1 MQQRPN
7 HSRELNRSNKW
18 PPPNVWKLNGNE
30 NDHDCWR
37 RISDWKWPKVSF
49 QTGYFPPCWSPPAA
63 RWWPRVCALPRAK
76 VLKFPDWCLA
86 LGISWRLV
94 KGWWG
99 EIWWAQK
106 LELSLLKSWQN
117 AYWNLATLLQQI
129 NRNQQFINDLSHARL
144 RGASNSTSIKLN
156 FCKVKTAQR
165 YLGFFRG
172 APNLQAFHIA
182 SPSGT
187 GDAPTPKRPVP
198 NRQQDN
204 QIFKASAF
212 RELQSLP
219 NHPTPHNPPKKKKRL
234 CHFRRCQVGDLRS
247 LRQRMFSFPRIVWW
261 KRTEKPFT
269 IGHGYPTNHSS
280 VYKGSLV
287 FQPIWPISCKMT
299 AFSTIQEVIRSGEFP
314 EQQPFHNYDAQLH
327 SSIKQKRSNQGSG
340 GVKIC
345 LHNLGAVAGDSVIH
359 HVRDDPPK
367 KIIPA

>member
-1 MQQRPN
+1 MKIKWKRKWSWLLEEDLRLKMTQSLFPN
-7 HSRELNRSNKW
+7 WL
-18 PPPNVWKLNGNE
+18 
-30 NDHDCWR
+30 
-37 RISDWKWPKVSF
+37 
-49 QTGYFPPCWSPPAA
+49 FPPCWSPPAA
-63 RWWPRVCALPRAK
+63 RWWPRACALPRAK

-86 LGISWRLV
+86 LGTSWRLV
-94 KGWWG
+94 KGWWR

-144 RGASNSTSIKLN
+144 RGASSSTSIKLN

-165 YLGFFRG
+165 YLGVFRG

-219 NHPTPHNPPKKKKRL
+219 NHPTPHNPRPKKKTPLPLPAMPSWWSQITSAKDVFVPKNCLVETHWETFNNRTWVPYKSF
-234 CHFRRCQVGDLRS
+234 FRR
-247 LRQRMFSFPRIVWW
+247 QRFSSFP
-261 KRTEKPFT
+261 
-269 IGHGYPTNHSS
+269 TN
-280 VYKGSLV
+280 L
-287 FQPIWPISCKMT
+287 T
-299 AFSTIQEVIRSGEFP
+299 
-314 EQQPFHNYDAQLH
+314 
-327 SSIKQKRSNQGSG
+327 
-340 GVKIC
+340 
-345 LHNLGAVAGDSVIH
+345 NLL
-359 HVRDDPPK
+359 
-367 KIIPA
+367 

>member
-1 MQQRPN
+1 M
-7 HSRELNRSNKW
+7 
-18 PPPNVWKLNGNE
+18 
-30 NDHDCWR
+30 
-37 RISDWKWPKVSF
+37 
-49 QTGYFPPCWSPPAA
+49 
-63 RWWPRVCALPRAK
+63 
-76 VLKFPDWCLA
+76 
-86 LGISWRLV
+86 

-198 NRQQDN
+198 NRQQNN

-219 NHPTPHNPPKKKKRL
+219 NHPTPHNPPPKKKKTPLPLPAMPSWWSQITSAKDVFFPKNCLVETHWETFHNRTWVPYKSFFRL
-234 CHFRRCQVGDLRS
+234 
-247 LRQRMFSFPRIVWW
+247 QRFSTF
-261 KRTEKPFT
+261 
-269 IGHGYPTNHSS
+269 PTN
-280 VYKGSLV
+280 L
-287 FQPIWPISCKMT
+287 T
-299 AFSTIQEVIRSGEFP
+299 
-314 EQQPFHNYDAQLH
+314 
-327 SSIKQKRSNQGSG
+327 
-340 GVKIC
+340 
-345 LHNLGAVAGDSVIH
+345 NLL
-359 HVRDDPPK
+359 
-367 KIIPA
+367 

>member
-7 HSRELNRSNKW
+7 RSRGLNRSNKW
-18 PPPNVWKLNGNE
+18 PPPNGWKSNGNE
-30 NDHDCWR
+30 NDDDCWR

-49 QTGYFPPCWSPPAA
+49 QTGYFPPFWSPPAA
-63 RWWPRVCALPRAK
+63 QWWPRVCALPRAK

-106 LELSLLKSWQN
+106 FELSLLKSWQN

-204 QIFKASAF
+204 QIHQLSENF
-212 RELQSLP
+212 
-219 NHPTPHNPPKKKKRL
+219 NHFPIIPLHTTVNPPRKKKNKQRL

-247 LRQRMFSFPRIVWW
+247 LR
-261 KRTEKPFT
+261 
-269 IGHGYPTNHSS
+269 
-280 VYKGSLV
+280 
-287 FQPIWPISCKMT
+287 
-299 AFSTIQEVIRSGEFP
+299 
-314 EQQPFHNYDAQLH
+314 
-327 SSIKQKRSNQGSG
+327 
-340 GVKIC
+340 
-345 LHNLGAVAGDSVIH
+345 
-359 HVRDDPPK
+359 
-367 KIIPA
+367 